1 MRIRLGFVSNSSSS
15 SFIVANSGEP
25 IVKISFDIDLE
36 RYSDRILHGENDL
49 KSWEKHCGCNDDY
62 PNQYHDKMIKALNAG
77 KTIYIGSF
85 SSEGDG
91 IEMFLCEHGISHTEH
106 SPDLEVIEGDGGY

>member
-15 SFIVANSGEP
+15 SFIVANSGEAV
-25 IVKISFDIDLE
+25 VKISFDLDLE
-36 RYSDRILHGENDL
+36 RYTDRILHGENDL
-49 KSWEKHCGCNDDY
+49 KAYEKKNGYVYDN
-62 PNQYHDKMIKALNAG
+62 HDAIVKALNAG
-77 KTIYIGSF
+77 KTVYIGSF